1 MSIDQI
7 TQARLIPDAFRN
19 ELSESDDD
27 TEVWLVLVEK
37 IKALR
42 VADSLGSEQRNLS
55 VQSPSGNRGGSPTSS
70 TPPASVGLA
79 DHARHAVAR
88 QVEGLKGGEGDF
100 GRSKER

>member
-1 MSIDQI
+1 MDGRCTPVAREEAGVSIDQI

-42 VADSLGSEQRNLS
+42 VADPLGSEQRNLS
-55 VQSPSGNRGGSPTSS
+55 CLLYTSPSPR
-70 TPPASVGLA
+70 
-79 DHARHAVAR
+79 D
-88 QVEGLKGGEGDF
+88 
-100 GRSKER
+100 